1 MVILIQEINPYLVTN
16 GNGQEAVQFYKAA
29 LDAEVISLQTFGDL
43 PEGDMPIPEESKNR
57 LLHAHL
63 KIGKSI
69 LMISDTH
76 PGSPYQV
83 GDHLSIAI
91 MISDTEK
98 TKAVF
103 SKLEEGG
110 KVEMPLQ
117 QTFWS
122 PLYGQVQD
130 KFGVLWQVS
139 TAGE

>member
-1 MVILIQEINPYLVTN
+1 MMIQEINPYLVTN
-16 GNGQEAVQFYKAA
+16 GNGQEAVQFYQDA
-29 LDAEVISLQTFGDL
+29 LGAEVLSLQTFGDM
-43 PEGDMPIPEESKNR
+43 PEGDKPLPEEAKNL

-63 KIGKSI
+63 KIGKSM
-69 LMISDTH
+69 LMISDTF

-91 MISDTEK
+91 MISDSEK
-98 TKAVF
+98 TKEVF

-139 TAGE
+139 TTEE